1 MARLSAIQ
9 VASATLYTARAEV
22 DAAKRLR
29 RQKVEFMDVQPIS
42 LATVY
47 AGWEEDCQRIVAS
60 IAPHTDEELALRAAP
75 HLRTI
80 GHLAAH
86 MVAARA
92 RMIHWILG
100 EGDEELDA
108 LAVWD
113 GFDQPAPRTIR
124 SASDL
129 VRGLETTGQA
139 IQDALAAGRWL
150 IWIVRHLAV
159 WRPDLHLHT
168 PTHDLEPRPPRL
180 SPLRRDCPHSG
191 HPWSSRTRFLNRAS
205 C

>member
-1 MARLSAIQ
+1 
-9 VASATLYTARAEV
+9 
-22 DAAKRLR
+22 
-29 RQKVEFMDVQPIS
+29 MDVQPVS

-47 AGWEEDCQRIVAS
+47 AGWEENCQRIVAS
-60 IAPHTDEELALRAAP
+60 IAPRTDEELALRAAP

-139 IQDALAAGRWL
+139 IQDALARWTL
-150 IWIVRHLAV
+150 VDLDQSVTWRYGDQTFTYTRQRMIWNLVRHDYHHYGEIALTLGIHGLPV
-159 WRPDLHLHT
+159 PD
-168 PTHDLEPRPPRL
+168 
-180 SPLRRDCPHSG
+180 
-191 HPWSSRTRFLNRAS
+191 F
-205 C
+205 